1 MFIAVGVIALYVIVI
16 IVAAV
21 LLIYFFAKR
30 LEDKDK
36 ETFEKRDN

>member
-1 MFIAVGVIALYVIVI
+1 VFLAAGIIAFYVIGIIAV
-16 IVAAV
+16 AV